1 MDEYL
6 ANSIYTK
13 HHKTLTDLSDIW
25 YKGYYE
31 SRKTHYHDSRD
42 HFLNLHSF
50 FYLKPHSLT

>member
-13 HHKTLTDLSDIW
+13 HHKTSTELSDIW

-31 SRKTHYHDSRD
+31 SRKTHYHDSID

-50 FYLKPHSLT
+50 FI